1 MRRLL
6 GAVVCVGLLAG
17 CGLLPGG
24 EGGIGWPM
32 PGSDP
37 GVAATAESPVMG
49 TLDTSALTF
58 SPRVEGTIVD
68 QYGAAMVGVVLC
80 VGPSEAGAMAL
91 GETDANGAYSVSLDA
106 DAMNSGSL
114 LVHKASHGSDLVGAQ
129 MMAREMDVQVLVF
142 GHIHRP
148 VVEKGDRLL
157 ICPGSP
163 TQPRMSA
170 PSAAMLDITGDRI
183 SGSIVPLGSP
193 VCDYLKYAKKLA
205 KESERRSTSLAAR
218 P

>member
-114 LVHKASHGSDLVGAQ
+114 LVWPYLPLTRFEPEGYVFEGVMLGGS
-129 MMAREMDVQVLVF
+129 
-142 GHIHRP
+142 GHDFKGLPAVYP
-148 VVEKGDRLL
+148 VPPEKDCR
-157 ICPGSP
+157 
-163 TQPRMSA
+163 
-170 PSAAMLDITGDRI
+170 
-183 SGSIVPLGSP
+183 
-193 VCDYLKYAKKLA
+193 
-205 KESERRSTSLAAR
+205 
-218 P
+218 